1 MHATL
6 VTRPLPRPVPA
17 YRCFGRIR
25 SIPAFLS
32 DTFRFFHPSIL
43 RFRWPTAVNIAL
55 CIQPGAAQA
64 AFTYPGCV
72 DAAESQFQ
80 YVPVVGQR
88 DPVSVGSPVKKPL
101 AVDPGL
107 LEPLHLDFDLKA
119 DGKVDL
125 YFVEKTGAVKYFDAA
140 ANTVALLGN
149 VPGIS
154 TGGEMGVSGIA
165 LDPDFRSNRWLY
177 LFFAQGS
184 PAEFRVAR
192 FTLNAGGKLD
202 NASQKVLLKFR
213 RTGENHTGGAMTFD
227 AYGDLWI
234 TVGKNAKDYPNSYHE
249 SSENL
254 STEATSA
261 NLADF
266 RGGVLRIHPDNSAK
280 GYSIPAGNFAEYW
293 TGQFRAKGEAAL
305 ADQYA
310 DPAKVLPELY
320 VKGTRNAYSIAVHPT
335 KRWLAWGEFGVNTN
349 NTMTEEHNLVT
360 HPAFGG
366 YPYFAG
372 GFGTGVGSGYY
383 PLWSGTGSVVY
394 QNAHPGLN
402 QDPLGPVN
410 NSIWNK
416 GPKQLP
422 AITPALHTYMH
433 GSGAG
438 AITGPIYHYD
448 PDSKSPIKWPPHFD
462 GSWLIT
468 DWVQGTGNNGF
479 KGAKILKLDASG
491 SKVID
496 SLKWFQNLNWFEPIS
511 FDQGPDGAIYVIMY
525 HGWHTAT
532 AGTHIGRIEYTGTC
546 QPGPTGIASHSGY
559 AGIRPGLKAD
569 LRTVSVLGTSRSR
582 LSVRDSRGREVF
594 SVGQDGPKV
603 YAHGELLAGRK
614 GVHLVELKWSQ
625 GSASLKLIGL

>member
-1 MHATL
+1 MRA
-6 VTRPLPRPVPA
+6 
-17 YRCFGRIR
+17 
-25 SIPAFLS
+25 IP
-32 DTFRFFHPSIL
+32 TPTIRFFRPTTL
-43 RFRWPTAVNIAL
+43 CFRGLTAAAMAL
-55 CIQPGAAQA
+55 CIQLRPAQA

-72 DAAESQFQ
+72 DAEENQFR
-80 YVPVVGQR
+80 YVPVIGQS
-88 DPVSVGSPVKKPL
+88 DPVNVGSPVKKPL
-101 AVDPGL
+101 AVDPDL
-107 LEPLHLDFDLKA
+107 FEPLHLDFDLKA
-119 DGKVDL
+119 DGKTDI
-125 YFVEKTGAVKYFDAA
+125 YFVEKSGTVKHFNASTYS
-140 ANTVALLGN
+140 VSVLGN
-149 VPGIS
+149 VTGIS
-154 TGGEMGVSGIA
+154 TGGEMGLSGIA
-165 LDPDFRSNRWLY
+165 LDPDFRNNRWLY
-177 LFFAQGS
+177 LYYAQSS

-192 FTLNAGGKLD
+192 FTLNASGKLD

-249 SSENL
+249 TSENL

-280 GYSIPAGNFAEYW
+280 GYTIPVGNFAEYW
-293 TGQFRAKGEAAL
+293 AGRFRADGNTTL

-383 PLWSGTGSVVY
+383 TLWSGTGSGVY
-394 QNAHPGLN
+394 QAAHPGLA
-402 QDPLGPVN
+402 QDPIGPVN
-410 NSIWNK
+410 NSTWNK

-422 AITPALHTYMH
+422 PVTPALHTYMH

-438 AITGPIYHYD
+438 AITGPIYQYD
-448 PDSKSPIKWPPHFD
+448 PDSKSAIKWPPHFD
-462 GSWLIT
+462 GSWFLT
-468 DWVQGTGNNGF
+468 DWVQGNGNNGF
-479 KGAKILKLDASG
+479 KGAKIFKLDASG
-491 SKVID
+491 GKVID
-496 SLKWFQNLNWFEPIS
+496 SVKWFQNLDWFEPIS

-532 AGTHIGRIEYTGTC
+532 TGTHIGRIEYTGTC
-546 QPGPTGIASHSGY
+546 RPDITGL
-559 AGIRPGLKAD
+559 AGRPADAGNDPRLNAD
-569 LRTVSVLGTSRSR
+569 LRAVSVREASRSR
-582 LSVRDSRGREVF
+582 LTIRDSKGREVF
-594 SVGQDGPKV
+594 AANQHGPKE
-603 YAHGELLAGRK
+603 YALADLLTGRK
-614 GVHLVELKWSQ
+614 GVYLVNLEWER
-625 GSASLKLIGL
+625 GSVSLKLIGL